1 MFVVKCPLLSVGTEL
16 CENLSFSAGV
26 LVLVPFIIPF
36 YHDLSRYVSIHV
48 YHRRICGLYIYIYI
62 YIYTHTKI
70 TQNSSLFLRS
80 HMVPTKLYQN
90 LTRLY

>member
-62 YIYTHTKI
+62 YIYTPKLHRIVAYSCVHTWSPQSYIK
-70 TQNSSLFLRS
+70 T
-80 HMVPTKLYQN
+80 
-90 LTRLY
+90 